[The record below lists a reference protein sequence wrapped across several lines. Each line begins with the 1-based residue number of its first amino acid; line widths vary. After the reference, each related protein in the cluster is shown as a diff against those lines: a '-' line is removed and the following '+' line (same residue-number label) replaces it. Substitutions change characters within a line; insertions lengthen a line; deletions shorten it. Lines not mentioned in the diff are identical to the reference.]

1 MNPESSHCIS
11 SLTNCETNGS
21 AEDEAGGTTTTGGSG
36 GTATGGSG
44 GAAGGSGGSK
54 SCRVGLDVQDVRI
67 NGDRINGLFHLLIYL
82 KWGITWGEI
91 TH

>member
-1 MNPESSHCIS
+1 MVGVHPESSHCIS

-21 AEDEAGGTTTTGGSG
+21 AEDEAGGTTRCGGSG

-54 SCRVGLDVQDVRI
+54 SCRVGLVRI

-82 KWGITWGEI
+82 KYLKMGYYLG
-91 TH
+91 